1 MDVQGVLLDFD
12 GVIADTE
19 PSNAA
24 YLAAALRRFGI
35 ELTQEDFRSL
45 VGTSDRVTRD
55 RLLAKARVPV
65 TPEDLAAERRRC
77 GNTYENACDLAPQP
91 GLREFLAGLRLR
103 GIRTA
108 VVSSTST
115 RLIITA
121 LDRMKLLNSFDA
133 VVCGDMV
140 EHPKPAPD
148 IYRQALQW
156 LDLAPA
162 DCLAVEDSPT
172 GIRSAKAA
180 GLTVIGYTG
189 GSIPQDV
196 GEADLTMDDFA
207 RIAAM
212 VLSGHNTNTKG

>member
-24 YLAAALRRFGI
+24 YLGAALRRFGI
-35 ELTQEDFRSL
+35 ELTDEDFRAL
-45 VGTSDRVTRD
+45 VGTSDRETRD

-77 GNTYENACDLAPQP
+77 GNTYENASDLAPQP

-103 GIRTA
+103 GVRTA

-115 RLIITA
+115 RLIVTA

-148 IYRQALQW
+148 IYRLAMRW
-156 LDLAPA
+156 LGLDPA
-162 DCLAVEDSPT
+162 VCLAVEDSPT
-172 GIRSAKAA
+172 GIQAAKAA
-180 GLTVIGYTG
+180 GAFVIGYTG
-189 GSIPQDV
+189 GSVPQDV
-196 GEADLTMDDFA
+196 SQADLQASTFMEISDMDLI
-207 RIAAM
+207 RP
-212 VLSGHNTNTKG
+212 K